1 MSQSHPSKL
10 TLSHQDDGLELSHEE
25 FAEADFAEPWRYERV
40 NGRLVVM
47 TPSGFEH
54 NAAGQPFRH
63 HLGAYELAHPDIVE
77 FVLPEAWV
85 VVDENTDRIAD
96 IAVYLRS
103 PEPQPASAERVPDL
117 IFEIVSPTAA
127 DRRRDYEEKRAE
139 YQRIGVWEYVI
150 VDRFEHRVL
159 VLRLQNGQYAE
170 TELGPNDSYTT
181 ALLPGLE
188 IPLEKI
194 LSN

>member
-1 MSQSHPSKL
+1 LKS
-10 TLSHQDDGLELSHEE
+10 
-25 FAEADFAEPWRYERV
+25 
-40 NGRLVVM
+40 
-47 TPSGFEH
+47 
-54 NAAGQPFRH
+54 
-63 HLGAYELAHPDIVE
+63 LA
-77 FVLPEAWV
+77 
-85 VVDENTDRIAD
+85 
-96 IAVYLRS
+96 
-103 PEPQPASAERVPDL
+103 
-117 IFEIVSPTAA
+117 PTAA